1 MNFLQ
6 GLFKSTYE
14 RQVFFK
20 QVLLLV
26 LENGDL
32 LLEVADAVEELGGLK
47 GGGLGLGVSSL
58 LLKTMNIILEAL

>member
-6 GLFKSTYE
+6 GLFKSSYE
-14 RQVFFK
+14 RQVLFK

-32 LLEVADAVEELGGLK
+32 LLEVADAVEELGGLE
-47 GGGLGLGVSSL
+47 GGEVGLGVG
-58 LLKTMNIILEAL
+58 